1 MEINAD
7 RDEATLATL
16 LANLTSAVMNTL
28 AQKNAIIKNL
38 QEQLKTPAEL
48 EDK

>member
-1 MEINAD
+1 MDLNAD
-7 RDEATLATL
+7 RDEATVAVL
-16 LANLTSAVMNTL
+16 LANLTSVIMNTI